1 MTRYFNNHKKLGI
14 EILTG
19 KTGPICQMWRL
30 IKEKEDEIKAHR
42 TGFLL
47 KMGANPTDIVSHFNL
62 KAKDIYRVQRC
73 FNQIKERDC
82 FVKKIRLLGIP
93 EERKKNGNTII
104 NCSAYILNI
113 YSFDALISSNNA
125 RT

>member
-47 KMGANPTDIVSHFNL
+47 KVGASPTDTVSHFNL
-62 KAKDIYRVQRC
+62 KAKDIYRVQRF

-93 EERKKNGNTII
+93 EERKKKMATQLLF
-104 NCSAYILNI
+104 SLYIKHI
-113 YSFDALISSNNA
+113 
-125 RT
+125 